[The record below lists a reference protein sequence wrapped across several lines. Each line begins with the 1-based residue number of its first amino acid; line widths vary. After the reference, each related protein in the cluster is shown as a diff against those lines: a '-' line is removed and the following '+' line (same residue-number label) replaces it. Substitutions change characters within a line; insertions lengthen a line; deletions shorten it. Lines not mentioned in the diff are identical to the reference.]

1 MLQFVKWLLSLFSQ
15 SKIHKTLIF
24 KKRKKNLPEKIF
36 KKLNKIEI
44 LPENSVFTKILTPKW
59 VDLRTIVASQSLL
72 MFPTLDKT
80 KLKTDNSVAKK
91 RVFVLF
97 FEHEKKPRLKKRIPP
112 DYSVHSVHYCDEE
125 DHRFSFCSLSRRVFL
140 SSFFPARFSPEDRP
154 NCAVIRFSLDGP
166 SMERLRLHSKLP
178 GRFFGKL
185 KYFTFWNKFDRTNK

>member
-36 KKLNKIEI
+36 KKLNKSEI
-44 LPENSVFTKILTPKW
+44 LPEHSVFTKILTPKW

-91 RVFVLF
+91 KVLF
-97 FEHEKKPRLKKRIPP
+97 FIFWAWKKNQGEKRESLQIIRSTRFTIVMSRTTASVFDSCPDEFSSLHFFQHAFHQRI
-112 DYSVHSVHYCDEE
+112 
-125 DHRFSFCSLSRRVFL
+125 
-140 SSFFPARFSPEDRP
+140 
-154 NCAVIRFSLDGP
+154 GP
-166 SMERLRLHSKLP
+166 TAL
-178 GRFFGKL
+178 
-185 KYFTFWNKFDRTNK
+185 